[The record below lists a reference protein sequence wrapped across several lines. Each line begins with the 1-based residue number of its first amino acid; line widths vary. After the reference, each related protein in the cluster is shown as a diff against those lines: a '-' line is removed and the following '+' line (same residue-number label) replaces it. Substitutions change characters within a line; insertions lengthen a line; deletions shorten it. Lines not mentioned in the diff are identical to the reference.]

1 MMMMCAAQFLNI
13 FILFQIVQETIR
25 APDSNILDT
34 NGWRRGIDISLLK
47 ILISTYSTTRF
58 EWVN

>member
-25 APDSNILDT
+25 ALDSNILDT
-34 NGWRRGIDISLLK
+34 NG
-47 ILISTYSTTRF
+47 
-58 EWVN
+58 